1 MDSDSAPGPSVTAG
15 VVVPAV
21 TSAQA
26 QLLRSLKVKFVSKH
40 FNHRVQN
47 YSCRFFTSLVL
58 IANVEC
64 CHLLERKVIFS
75 HRAEDVLLSHRLFF
89 GNIDIFQW

>member
-1 MDSDSAPGPSVTAG
+1 MDSDSAPGPSVTAA

-26 QLLRSLKVKFVSKH
+26 ELLRSLKVKFVSKH

-47 YSCRFFTSLVL
+47 YSCRFFYKFSFNSKCRVL
-58 IANVEC
+58 PPAGE
-64 CHLLERKVIFS
+64 ES
-75 HRAEDVLLSHRLFF
+75 YLLSQGGGCGDFF
-89 GNIDIFQW
+89 LVTLTT